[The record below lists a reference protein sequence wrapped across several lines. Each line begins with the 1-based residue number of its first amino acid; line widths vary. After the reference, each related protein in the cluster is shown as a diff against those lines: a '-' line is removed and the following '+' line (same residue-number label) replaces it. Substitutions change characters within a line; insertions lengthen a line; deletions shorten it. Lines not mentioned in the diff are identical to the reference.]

1 MERIFEI
8 LFGLI
13 MVLAVTCSFSVSEA
27 DRNDV
32 HKMLAAAL
40 GCNLAWGVID
50 AVFYCMA
57 RFSEQ
62 GEGIIALQALRG
74 TADPSEAQIII
85 GNALPPLLA
94 VALTSAEFEMIR
106 YRLNQMP
113 EPPDSPRFTSDDW
126 LASLGVFLLIFLSTF
141 PVVIP
146 FLIIRSVHLA
156 VRMSNGVAILMLFL
170 IGCAFGRYT
179 GHPRWLAGL
188 AMVILGGAL
197 VGITIALGG

>member
-1 MERIFEI
+1 M
-8 LFGLI
+8 G
-13 MVLAVTCSFSVSEA
+13 S
-27 DRNDV
+27 
-32 HKMLAAAL
+32 
-40 GCNLAWGVID
+40 ID

-126 LASLGVFLLIFLSTF
+126 LASLGVFLLVFLSTF